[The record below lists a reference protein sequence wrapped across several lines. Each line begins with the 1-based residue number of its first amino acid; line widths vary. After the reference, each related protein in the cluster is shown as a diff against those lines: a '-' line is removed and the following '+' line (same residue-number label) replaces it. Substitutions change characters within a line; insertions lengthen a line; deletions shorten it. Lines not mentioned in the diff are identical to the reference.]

1 MLSDQL
7 NQEVVDLATEITSDA
22 VRYFEKAVERS
33 GLVLT
38 AELRNSFQYQI
49 VQQAGRLAV
58 SGDIYFTGYGRLK
71 DMRLLTYSTHPPVDA
86 LEEYVEKVGLSKF
99 PWVDRFGRK
108 QVPTTQS
115 DARHIAWAI
124 AMNIKKVGTVRRK
137 SSARWYN
144 RTKSDFV
151 NVMRRR
157 MLERTQDLVLRAMKD
172 QLEGN

>member
-1 MLSDQL
+1 MLSQQL

-38 AELRNSFQYQI
+38 SELRNSFQYQI

-71 DMRLLTYSTHPPVDA
+71 DMRLLTYSTSPPVDA

-137 SSARWYN
+137 SSQRWYN

-157 MLERTQDLVLRAMKD
+157 MLERTQDLVLRAMKE
-172 QLEGN
+172 QLEN